1 MINANVVAE
10 LRQMTGAGMMDA
22 KKALE
27 DCAGDLQKAADELRK
42 KGIAKAASKSER
54 ATNEGR
60 VHSYIHGN
68 GKMGTLVEVL
78 CETDFVA
85 RTDQFQQFVH
95 DISMQI
101 AASNPLYVS
110 PDQVPAEVVEKER
123 EMAIA
128 EIGAGKSAEIMEKII
143 AGKLEKYYSEV
154 CLLRQPFIKD
164 EDQTIEEYL
173 KATISKLGENIQ
185 IRRFCRFSL
194 GE

>member
-1 MINANVVAE
+1 MDTNLIMQ
-10 LRQMTGAGMMDA
+10 LREMTGAGILDA

-27 DCAGDLQKAADELRK
+27 ETGGDIGKAADELRK

-68 GKMGTLVEVL
+68 GRVGTLVEVL

-85 RTDQFQQFVH
+85 RTEQFQQFVH
-95 DISMQI
+95 DIAMQV

-110 PDQVPAEVVEKER
+110 PNQVPAEVIEKER
-123 EMAIA
+123 EIAIA
-128 EIGAGKSAEIMEKII
+128 EIGAGKSAEIMDKII
-143 AGKLEKYYSEV
+143 AGKIEKYYSEV

-173 KATISKLGENIQ
+173 KATIAKLGENIQ

>member
-1 MINANVVAE
+1 MDTNLIMQ
-10 LRQMTGAGMMDA
+10 LREMTGAGILDA

-27 DCAGDLQKAADELRK
+27 ESGGDVVKAAEHLRK
-42 KGIAKAASKSER
+42 KGIAKAASKAER
-54 ATNEGR
+54 ATNEGS
-60 VHSYIHGN
+60 VHAYIHST
-68 GKMGTLVEVL
+68 GKVGTLVEVL

-85 RTDQFQQFVH
+85 RTEQFQQFVH
-95 DISMQI
+95 DVAMQI

-123 EMAIA
+123 EIAIA
-128 EIGAGKSAEIMEKII
+128 EVGAGKPAEIMEKIL

>member
-1 MINANVVAE
+1 MITQLRE
-10 LRQMTGAGMMDA
+10 LTGAGVLDA

-27 DCAGDLQKAADELRK
+27 ETGGDVAKAAEVLRK
-42 KGIAKAASKSER
+42 KGIAKAVGKAER
-54 ATNEGR
+54 ATGEGC
-60 VHSYIHGN
+60 VHAYIHGN
-68 GKMGTLVEVL
+68 GRVGTLVLVL

-85 RTDQFQQFVH
+85 RTEQFQQFVH
-95 DISMQI
+95 DIAMQV

-123 EMAIA
+123 EIA
-128 EIGAGKSAEIMEKII
+128 VAEVGAGKPAEIMEKILL
-143 AGKLEKYYSEV
+143 GKMEKYYSEV

-164 EDQTIEEYL
+164 EDLTIEEYL